1 MGVFAK
7 KFKAEIGALLSFLIS
22 LLFVSA
28 SKESWSPTAPILG
41 FLLSLLICKFLIKH
55 SIRVEK
61 GKINSQSESAKQ
73 NMLDALKI
81 ISETKG
87 KTGDN
92 NSFSK
97 LSSKIEEN
105 LISLF
110 DNEMKTINDGLDK
123 VKKLESESEDLDKDI
138 EESVRSLIKSKGA

>member
-41 FLLSLLICKFLIKH
+41 FLLSLLICKFLIKL